1 MFGQMIEYWFYTGDD
16 TYNDVVTEGLLAQI
30 APTNDFMPSNQTKSE
45 VFGNSKETSSEH
57 RLIETTGQ

>member
-30 APTNDFMPSNQTKSE
+30 APTNDFMPVEQVKSE
-45 VFGNSKETSSEH
+45 VISTRRTSSEH
-57 RLIETTGQ
+57 RLIEK

>member
-30 APTNDFMPSNQTKSE
+30 APTNDFMPANQTKSE
-45 VFGNSKETSSEH
+45 VAS
-57 RLIETTGQ
+57 IEGPAVSIG